1 MGQHHIE
8 SKAIR
13 WIIAIIGSLASGA
26 LLVASSSMNFAYGCS
41 MATTPVNC
49 AIYGTAAA
57 SADVLM
63 ALCPFFFFAAKA
75 NRQYSQAFFTLCLW
89 VITTAFATQSAIGHA
104 ALNRLDVVGHREGA
118 VTQYKDLHTDLNQ
131 ARKELGWN
139 PDGRAEGI
147 VLADVERHK
156 QNQLWVRS
164 SECVNATLKDSR
176 EYCQQYQTLQAE
188 LASARARTK
197 LKTKIEELQS
207 KIRAVEAKDGT
218 AATTSEADPQAKTL
232 SRLSGITLEQAQ
244 SASIA
249 IGALMILFGAA
260 YGFYASVSVLQPAPP
275 PKPRKQKGLP
285 PPIAGQAPQE
295 LLAITGPPE
304 PPPIKLR
311 AEPSPE
317 WQDIL
322 GKIGFPL
329 RKPKGHEPLR
339 SKDDRSVLAWRFYTW
354 LVAYDEARD
363 HSAEELDQL
372 YLEYCAADHRQPW
385 GVGQKGLS
393 TRIVKAEL
401 RDLGKRYVESKLP
414 RTGDEGQERLTRWII
429 YPTAPA
435 KLLAALEKNGVIK
448 PSAQSEPPPA
458 ASPEAKTSTVTAL
471 FPAFGSARRS
481 LPN

>member
-1 MGQHHIE
+1 MHHIE
-8 SKAIR
+8 SKVIR
-13 WIIAIIGSLASGA
+13 WLVAILGLLASLA
-26 LLVASSSMNFAYGCS
+26 LLVASSSMNFSYGCS
-41 MATTPVNC
+41 MATTPTNC
-49 AIYGTAAA
+49 MIYGTAAA

-75 NRQYSQAFFTLCLW
+75 NRQYAQAFFTLCLW
-89 VITTAFATQSAIGHA
+89 VVTTAFATQSAIGHA
-104 ALNRLDVVGHREGA
+104 ALNRLDTVGHREGA
-118 VTQYKDLHTDLNQ
+118 VAQYKDLHTDLSQ

-139 PDGRAEGI
+139 PEGRSADIVSAE
-147 VLADVERHK
+147 VEKHK
-156 QNQLWVRS
+156 QNALWVRS
-164 SECVNATLKDSR
+164 AECANATLKDSR

-188 LASARARTK
+188 LASARARVK
-197 LKTKIEELQS
+197 LKDRIESLQA

-218 AATTSEADPQAKTL
+218 AATTSESDPQAKTM
-232 SRLSGITLEQAQ
+232 SRLAGVTLEQAQ

-275 PKPRKQKGLP
+275 PKPKRQKGLP
-285 PPIAGQAPQE
+285 PPVAGQAPQE

-322 GKIGFPL
+322 AKIGMPM
-329 RKPKGHEPLR
+329 RRISVNEPLR
-339 SKDDRSVLAWRFYTW
+339 PKDDRSVLAWRFYTW
-354 LVAYDEARD
+354 LVANGEARD
-363 HSAEELDQL
+363 HSADELDQL

-401 RDLGKRYVESKLP
+401 RDLGKRYVETKLP

-448 PSAQSEPPPA
+448 PPAPESPPA
-458 ASPEAKTSTVTAL
+458 GSAEPSSTVTAL
-471 FPAFGSARRS
+471 FPAFGVRRS